1 VLSGIEVIA
10 RAGNPLPERRA
21 EAAQRISQFDTDLA
35 ASGRPAG
42 MVEERRNQ
50 LRAMLEEAAGN
61 RNRPSD
67 ERSVYR
73 NALDRLTGADGAPEK
88 SPAGGE
94 LGGNGNNEMTAE
106 SRHRIDA
113 MCFRALS
120 ERATDPQLKAAF
132 KAIAEQHEK
141 IADRLAEIG
150 RGKDW
155 DCHSRRPD
163 ASG

>member
-1 VLSGIEVIA
+1 MASIVASFVLSGIEVIA

-61 RNRPSD
+61 PNRPSD

-88 SPAGGE
+88 SPAGAE

-113 MCFRALS
+113 MPFAPCQNV
-120 ERATDPQLKAAF
+120 PQIRSSK
-132 KAIAEQHEK
+132 
-141 IADRLAEIG
+141 R
-150 RGKDW
+150 
-155 DCHSRRPD
+155 HSRPSPSSMRRSPIV
-163 ASG
+163 